1 MASEPHYRAI
11 SADRL
16 KRVDLGAFEAAYD
29 RRSGITH
36 LLADPAPAL
45 LDILPDSDLG
55 LDAIC
60 RRLRRDYDL
69 VGEGDADLSEIVAAR
84 LAELA
89 DLGLVERGEA

>member
-1 MASEPHYRAI
+1 MASEPHYSAI

-29 RRSGITH
+29 RQSGITH

-45 LDILPDSDLG
+45 LDILGETHIG

-60 RRLRRDYDL
+60 RRLQRDYDL
-69 VGEGDADLSEIVAAR
+69 VGEGEADLSDIVAAR
-84 LAELA
+84 LDELA
-89 DLGLVERGEA
+89 DLGLVERRRD